1 MYVKHI
7 FLCSK
12 DFDEFLFR
20 GTYVVILGYV
30 EGRIEQFIKHI
41 KKEGKSNCMDTYQ
54 IIQKDIVTD
63 EVGVPNDVLV

>member
-1 MYVKHI
+1 MYVKRI

-30 EGRIEQFIKHI
+30 EGRIEQFIKEI
-41 KKEGKSNCMDTYQ
+41 KKEGKSNCIVTYQ
-54 IIQKDIVTD
+54 IT
-63 EVGVPNDVLV
+63 